1 MEGIKKLEIKIKS
14 TSALSYE
21 RLLLKIINISRNI
34 ACIMNQADH
43 DYYKDITFLVRTFK
57 IYTAKTKNNSDLPTL
72 SKSYD
77 TFELQM
83 AKSFMGNSVSVI
95 GALRLKPLFGSNIL
109 REGANEKETKKF
121 KNFLNI
127 MVIIHDFKLAY

>member
-1 MEGIKKLEIKIKS
+1 MS
-14 TSALSYE
+14 
-21 RLLLKIINISRNI
+21 
-34 ACIMNQADH
+34 QADH
-43 DYYKDITFLVRTFK
+43 DYYKDIAFLVRALK
-57 IYTAKTKNNSDLPTL
+57 GQTAKTKNNSDLPSL
-72 SKSYD
+72 SKLYD

-83 AKSFMGNSVSVI
+83 FKSLYGNSVAVI
-95 GALRLKPLFGSNIL
+95 GLFLLSPFFGINIL